1 MGMKYAASKELGG
14 VVMEPRRGG
23 NLGLPEAPPPVAAIW
38 EEAPVKRTPVEWALR
53 WVWDHPEVVLL
64 LSGMNEESH
73 IEENLRIAGEALP
86 NSLTADEKA
95 LVERA
100 ADKYREIMKVNCSG
114 CGYCMPC
121 PAGVNIPG
129 AFEVFNKMHL
139 FGNVEEAKA
148 SYVVK
153 MSGITRKGET
163 NYASQ
168 CVECGK
174 CVSKCPQGLDIPLL
188 LKDVVAELEGPDL
201 EERALTMARKMN
213 IL

>member
-1 MGMKYAASKELGG
+1 
-14 VVMEPRRGG
+14 
-23 NLGLPEAPPPVAAIW
+23 
-38 EEAPVKRTPVEWALR
+38 
-53 WVWDHPEVVLL
+53 
-64 LSGMNEESH
+64 
-73 IEENLRIAGEALP
+73 
-86 NSLTADEKA
+86 
-95 LVERA
+95 
-100 ADKYREIMKVNCSG
+100 
-114 CGYCMPC
+114 
-121 PAGVNIPG
+121 
-129 AFEVFNKMHL
+129 
-139 FGNVEEAKA
+139 
-148 SYVVK
+148 